1 MSVYDSDKALVCS
14 TASDDQGA
22 WHVSGLP
29 NGTYTIRATYI
40 GTTSQAG
47 KVEITIDRADL
58 ENVAIVLDGTTGGDD
73 GDYTYEAS
81 GKVLD
86 SNGQP
91 AGGAVVYLWTAD
103 GGEPVGNTTAGDDG
117 SYTFSGL
124 ANGTYQISVKYRY
137 EGQEYTATGNAFVV
151 YNANKVIPDVIVTVP
166 ALPEPGPEPV
176 WLQEG

>member
-1 MSVYDSDKALVCS
+1 M
-14 TASDDQGA
+14 
-22 WHVSGLP
+22 SGLP

-103 GGEPVGNTTAGDDG
+103 GESRLVILPLGTMAAIPSAAWPTEPIRSA
-117 SYTFSGL
+117 
-124 ANGTYQISVKYRY
+124 
-137 EGQEYTATGNAFVV
+137 
-151 YNANKVIPDVIVTVP
+151 
-166 ALPEPGPEPV
+166 
-176 WLQEG
+176 